1 MTAPASTAAVEKQ
14 FCDERHG
21 NQQRQIE
28 ALFEAVDKINV
39 ALATR
44 LPLWATMLIGC
55 LMAAVGWLLKAVI

>member
-1 MTAPASTAAVEKQ
+1 MTAPVSTAAVEKQ
-14 FCDERHG
+14 FCDERHV